1 MTDDLELHMEI
12 ESRDDRERQPILE
25 LRPEPTVKLQPLPL
39 PPIESA
45 LGSSRGVWF
54 CIGLVWVVLLGLV
67 ALSVQ
72 LNLVQDQWVRLI
84 QEGQTDA
91 KTKWSLTEAKFEV
104 EQARHVVAGTQG
116 VEVWTIVDIVETALP
131 PLYPPVVLQGRY
143 ELTAYHYFI
152 ALNLTEFN
160 ATWWYGDPPNTNVT
174 EAWYVLRARQGQ
186 AQVYQSLD
194 GARVCASPPRHDRPS
209 TCVVLNASLCA
220 SLVTLSYTDSY
231 NLVQATWTI
240 HQSTHWC
247 PAPEPKPS

>member
-12 ESRDDRERQPILE
+12 DNRDDRERQPILE

-54 CIGLVWVVLLGLV
+54 CIFLVWVVVLGLV

-72 LNLVQDQWVRLI
+72 LNLVQDQWIRLT

-91 KTKWSLTEAKFEV
+91 KTKWSLTEARFEV
-104 EQARHVVAGTQG
+104 EQARHVVTGTQG
-116 VEVWTIVDIVETALP
+116 VEVWTLVDIVETAMA

-143 ELTAYHYFI
+143 ELTTYTSLVT
-152 ALNLTEFN
+152 LNLTDLN
-160 ATWWYGDPPNTNVT
+160 ATWRYGDPPNTTTVVWHT
-174 EAWYVLRARQGQ
+174 LRARQGQ

-194 GARVCASPPRHDRPS
+194 GARMCASPPRHDRPS
-209 TCVVLNASLCA
+209 TCVVLNASPCT

-247 PAPEPKPS
+247 PVPELKPL